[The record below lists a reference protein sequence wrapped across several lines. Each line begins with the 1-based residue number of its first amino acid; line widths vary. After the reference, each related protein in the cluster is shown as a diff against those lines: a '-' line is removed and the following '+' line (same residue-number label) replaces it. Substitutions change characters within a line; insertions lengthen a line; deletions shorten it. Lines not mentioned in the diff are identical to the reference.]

1 MFSNINYCEQFHSF
15 ALQFSTT
22 RPDEHYGDKFSF
34 SMYIH
39 TTKITILTSF
49 EYIHTHIADIMV
61 RILGPV
67 DLLAYNTPLFNLI
80 KEKRIRACLHG
91 GRKILVPGRSQR
103 ADHLRAISFLYSVYM
118 QRVVLVPSAQ
128 GHQTDQFLTI
138 SVLQRKFCWLGTEV
152 LAVLLGSRVLNLRS
166 RIYEM
171 YQKFLLEVFQRSN
184 LLEIYLRCVR
194 SNRLLSG
201 GSSLCANCAR

>member
-1 MFSNINYCEQFHSF
+1 
-15 ALQFSTT
+15 
-22 RPDEHYGDKFSF
+22 
-34 SMYIH
+34 MYIH

-49 EYIHTHIADIMV
+49 EYIHTHIADIIV

-67 DLLAYNTPLFNLI
+67 DLLASINTPLFNLI
-80 KEKRIRACLHG
+80 KEKRIRGCLHG

-103 ADHLRAISFLYSVYM
+103 ADHLSAISFLYSVYM

-128 GHQTDQFLTI
+128 GHPTDQFLTI

-152 LAVLLGSRVLNLRS
+152 LAVLLRSRVLNLRS

-171 YQKFLLEVFQRSN
+171 YQKFLLEVFQPSN
-184 LLEIYLRCVR
+184 LLEIYLRCIR